1 MYQQIALPEQ
11 HYFGKLYFLIS
22 HTRIGY
28 RMRPKNY
35 TLLEFNPLRNSMI
48 TGTSSVYNRNK
59 K

>member
-22 HTRIGY
+22 HTQIGY

-35 TLLEFNPLRNSMI
+35 TLLEFNPLRNSII
-48 TGTSSVYNRNK
+48 TETSSIYNRNK
-59 K
+59 R